1 MQPIFA
7 VGDIH
12 GQLDE
17 LHKALDHIA
26 RDPDA
31 EAPVVFTGD
40 FVDRGP
46 QSREVIELLMQG
58 QAEGKPWTCLMGN
71 HDRYLLRYLED
82 PSYQDPLT
90 SRPLYYTDP
99 PIGGDQTLASYGV
112 DTDPRRWPE
121 DIHATPPLLA
131 AALLSAY
138 AVAIAALCAF
148 VVLEATRAR
157 DGSSAFHSKA

>member
-71 HDRYLLRYLED
+71 HDRYLLRAFF
-82 PSYQDPLT
+82 PFDPLKNAVYCLILG
-90 SRPLYYTDP
+90 RE
-99 PIGGDQTLASYGV
+99 AS
-112 DTDPRRWPE
+112 
-121 DIHATPPLLA
+121 
-131 AALLSAY
+131 
-138 AVAIAALCAF
+138 
-148 VVLEATRAR
+148 
-157 DGSSAFHSKA
+157 